1 MEGGGGCLVVMAKKK
16 QQTGKRTLRRWPD
29 DVGWPRVWVPTR
41 DVVGHHPGSRRLLYS
56 VTMITYTHRNQKRKK
71 KKTKECCCLLGE
83 AVRRMLRL
91 CEIGQGDDRRG
102 ENERKK
108 LSEASD
114 RPESQWLLWLS
125 NDG

>member
-1 MEGGGGCLVVMAKKK
+1 MVMAKKK
-16 QQTGKRTLRRWPD
+16 QQTGKRTLRRRPD
-29 DVGWPRVWVPTR
+29 DVGWPRVWVTTR

-56 VTMITYTHRNQKRKK
+56 VTMITYTHTTQRNQKKK
-71 KKTKECCCLLGE
+71 TTKTKECCCLLGE

-108 LSEASD
+108 TEISK
-114 RPESQWLLWLS
+114 RPTRKPVAFVAVK
-125 NDG
+125 